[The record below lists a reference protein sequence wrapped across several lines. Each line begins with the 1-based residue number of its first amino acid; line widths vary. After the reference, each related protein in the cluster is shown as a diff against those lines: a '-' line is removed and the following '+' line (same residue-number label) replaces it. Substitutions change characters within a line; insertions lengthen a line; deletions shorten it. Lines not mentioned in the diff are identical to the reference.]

1 MTEFEHFQ
9 ITDRDGNRVAQIE
22 TDARWI
28 DVRQAADTLQGDRRA
43 TVGNLIELLTERNF
57 YAEKRRL
64 DEVEL

>member
-1 MTEFEHFQ
+1 MTEFEQFQ
-9 ITDRDGNRVAQIE
+9 ITDRDGNRVTQIE